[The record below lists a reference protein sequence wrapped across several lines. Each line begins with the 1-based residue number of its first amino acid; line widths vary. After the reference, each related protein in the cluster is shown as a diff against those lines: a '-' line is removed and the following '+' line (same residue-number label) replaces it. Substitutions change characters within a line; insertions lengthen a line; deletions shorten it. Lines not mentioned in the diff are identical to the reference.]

1 MLTVNVTALTHTHT
15 HSLTHSL
22 THSPWWAMEDEN
34 LSLDV
39 PSELADRDEL
49 KNPLFDVLDPVV
61 VLIQDSLGLKRK

>member
-1 MLTVNVTALTHTHT
+1 
-15 HSLTHSL
+15 
-22 THSPWWAMEDEN
+22 MEDEN